1 MKTKS
6 NTRNFLSIMLAFVL
20 MFAFNYAG
28 YADNGTVVT
37 ITYYSTTQGT
47 SCNMN
52 VYLPAGYNEPDD
64 TVNYYPV
71 FYLIH
76 GGGENYTHWV
86 NSGHANTTLDN
97 AISSGTSVPMILVM
111 PDGKNL
117 SPDVFC
123 NELLHDIIPYIET
136 NYRVIP
142 DKDHRGVGG
151 LSWGGLQAMEAGI
164 YHYELFGYL
173 AVLSSGWFTTDVA
186 AYNRAELFLQANGTA
201 MENSIRYLY
210 FSEGTSSDIA
220 FENGLATLALLK
232 EYGLTAHYWEHFGGH
247 SWTAW
252 TADFQAM
259 VPYLFRDSTTV
270 YVALDFRGGI
280 PKDPTIMTHIGSLIE
295 RPANPARTG
304 YTFDKWYKQAECID
318 TFDFSA
324 DTIKKN
330 TTIYADW
337 NVRYYKVSF
346 NSNGGTPVTDTLSV
360 TYNSL
365 ISAPPD
371 PLYEGHV
378 LDGWYADTNSARK
391 WNFATDRVTYSLT
404 LFAKWLDSSSISIK
418 EDGYQ
423 DIIIYPNPA
432 RSMLHIINLPS
443 DAQLSILSL
452 EGRLLMQEDVTKSLS
467 RISLGNLPSGMY
479 IVKISNETHAVFNK
493 IVIQA
498 D

>member
-1 MKTKS
+1 MNIQNYLILMIICILLTS
-6 NTRNFLSIMLAFVL
+6 FNNTCSAE
-20 MFAFNYAG
+20 AG
-28 YADNGTVVT
+28 SVVT
-37 ITYYSTTQGT
+37 VTYYSTTQGT

-52 VYLPAGYNEPDD
+52 VYLPAGYQEDAD

-86 NSGHANTTLDN
+86 NSGQANTTLDTYI
-97 AISSGTSVPMILVM
+97 ASGEAVPMILVM

-117 SPDVFC
+117 SPDIFS
-123 NELLHDIIPYIET
+123 NELLNDIIPYIET
-136 NYRVIP
+136 NYRVIV

-164 YHYELFGYL
+164 YHYNFFGYL
-173 AVLSSGWFTTDVA
+173 AVLSSGWFTTEVA
-186 AYNRAELFLQANGTA
+186 TYNRARSFLETNSTA
-201 MENSIRYLY
+201 MENTIRYLY

-220 FENGLATLALLK
+220 YENGLATLGLLK

-252 TADFQAM
+252 TADFKALA
-259 VPYLFRDSTTV
+259 PYLFRDSTTV
-270 YVALDFRGGI
+270 YVALDFRGGV
-280 PKDPTIMTHIGSLIE
+280 PKDPTIMTHIDSLID
-295 RPANPARTG
+295 RPANPTRTG
-304 YTFDKWYKQAECID
+304 YTFDKWYKQPECID

-346 NSNGGTPVTDTLSV
+346 NSNGGTPITDTLSV

-371 PLYEGHV
+371 PLYEGYI
-378 LDGWYADTNSARK
+378 LDGWYVDPNSGRK
-391 WNFATDRVTYSLT
+391 WNFAADRVTYSLT
-404 LFAKWLDSSSISIK
+404 LFARWLDSSVISMN
-418 EDGYQ
+418 EDEYHN
-423 DIIIYPNPA
+423 IITYPNPA
-432 RSMLHIINLPS
+432 RSMLQIINLPS
-443 DAQLSILSL
+443 DAHLTIYSPQGKLIMQQDMKSSQASI
-452 EGRLLMQEDVTKSLS
+452 D
-467 RISLGNLPSGMY
+467 INNLPSGMY
-479 IVKISNETHAVFNK
+479 IMKISNNTCSVFNK
-493 IVIQA
+493 IVVQA